1 MNKIFYKLD
10 IDTSQNYSDLS
21 KFINLVSEHNIK
33 CSNDN
38 AFLSTVGVKGFAV
51 NIEAKDKE
59 KFEQLLYTNNI
70 RFESLN
76 LSEKYYKY
84 CLNTFPKK
92 EKLDDTF
99 IDGSEDIIIS
109 IEIPQIIDG
118 PNGKQFLTE
127 GTIARKDQIKIYTHS
142 NERCGHHKPHVHCA
156 YGDDNNYCVISLC
169 SLEVIQPSNYKSAR
183 VKKIIE
189 IVTQNLDKCRLAW
202 NKTSGLLKFKLDA
215 DGKPINE
222 LITE

>member
-21 KFINLVSEHNIK
+21 KFITLVSEHNIE
-33 CSNDN
+33 CYIDN
-38 AFLSTVGVKGFAV
+38 AFLSTVGVKRFAV
-51 NIEAKDKE
+51 SIEAKDKE
-59 KFEQLLYTNNI
+59 KFEQLLHANNI
-70 RFESLN
+70 KFELLN
-76 LSEKYYKY
+76 LSNQYYEY
-84 CLNTFPKK
+84 CLNIFPKK

-99 IDGSEDIIIS
+99 IDGSENIIIS

-118 PNGKQFLTE
+118 PNGKQYLTE
-127 GTIARKDQIKIYTHS
+127 ETITRKDQIKIYTHS
-142 NERCGHHKPHVHCA
+142 NERCGHHIPHVHCA
-156 YGDDNNYCVISLC
+156 YGDDKNYCVISLC
-169 SLEVIQPSNYKSAR
+169 NLEVIQPSNYKSAR

-202 NKTSGLLKFKLDA
+202 NKTSGFLKFKLAA

-222 LITE
+222 LE